1 MIQANVL
8 AKETANYLIDHC
20 YLEMPKLLQIG
31 RHSGHAFILAP
42 CHVCDELVK
51 LHCLEFHGLEIS
63 IIEESKT
70 PPQTLVK
77 KTSTNAV
84 ANDQQSI
91 HKMPSRYNDVTTAPT
106 EEQHP
111 IQNIN
116 STFPNGTIP
125 KKENIAP
132 FLDSVP
138 RGMEMKHLNS
148 QVKEE
153 RIHLKVFPGAKTNQL
168 NHHVIPNVR
177 GIEL

>member
-1 MIQANVL
+1 
-8 AKETANYLIDHC
+8 
-20 YLEMPKLLQIG
+20 
-31 RHSGHAFILAP
+31 
-42 CHVCDELVK
+42 
-51 LHCLEFHGLEIS
+51 
-63 IIEESKT
+63 
-70 PPQTLVK
+70 
-77 KTSTNAV
+77 
-84 ANDQQSI
+84 
-91 HKMPSRYNDVTTAPT
+91 MPSRYNDVTTAPT